1 MGGLVPPAG
10 PPQPYDAMAV
20 NKERMANQTAL
31 LGLEQLKRGE
41 ATQAEVMQWAKDNP
55 EAWLGLLQGQ
65 GGGGMQ
71 STLGG
76 GMPPGPP
83 GGAPLMQQQVVPGQP
98 PGAPAVVPG
107 GQDLSRFAGVSPQG
121 GGPMPPNVAQQLMP
135 QVTPPMQSTLG
146 APGPQQAAPQQNPLV
161 DLVRRDPAAGMA
173 IQARMQAM
181 QEKRLTNTITEAEYV
196 GRILQGVT
204 NQENYGPAKAEI
216 QRNLPQLAAQLPSVY
231 SAEAIEPFIARATT
245 VKDRAT
251 LEVQGI
257 QARAELQRARMS
269 GRVATTD
276 QYLKALG
283 VTPGT
288 EQPEDMQRAIE
299 LQNKHLAEIEA
310 GKVNAQIVPGPGGE
324 YWMVNPRTGERRPV
338 VGGGSAGGT
347 GTGTAGGGEQLRAP
361 MTEGQA
367 KTAGYTSRMQ
377 SGQEQLNTLEKSGDY
392 ATWKLPLT
400 QLPGGRLVLSGKQKE
415 YENAKGIFLAG
426 LLRYDSQGQI
436 TPSEWA
442 YYGNLY
448 FPQYGDEPDQV
459 EQKRQ
464 NREQAIKTHQEM
476 LGRPVPGQK
485 PEGQSGTLAPPT
497 SQGSAGTG
505 GQGPAT
511 FDRADF
517 LKWRQGT
524 GKSGNP
530 TQADVEAYFQAK
542 GLKRK

>member
-1 MGGLVPPAG
+1 MSTLGQLFALSGQNMPLSYTESMKGILSNERQESAARTDLLTLADLER
-10 PPQPYDAMAV
+10 QQQTQAAMREYYRLHPEEA
-20 NKERMANQTAL
+20 
-31 LGLEQLKRGE
+31 LGL
-41 ATQAEVMQWAKDNP
+41 
-55 EAWLGLLQGQ
+55 
-65 GGGGMQ
+65 Q

-83 GGAPLMQQQVVPGQP
+83 AGGGPLMQQQVVPGQP
-98 PGAPAVVPG
+98 PGAPQVVPG

-181 QEKRLTNTITEAEYV
+181 QEKRLTNTITEAEYA

-204 NQENYGPAKAEI
+204 NQASYDDARREI
-216 QRNLPQLAAQLPSVY
+216 GRNLPQLAAQLPPAY

-283 VTPGT
+283 VTPGQ
-288 EQPEDMQRAIE
+288 EKPEDMQRAIE

-338 VGGGSAGGT
+338 GGGGSAGGA

-377 SGQEQLNTLEKSGDY
+377 TGQEQLNTLEKSGDY

-400 QLPGGRLVLSGKQKE
+400 QLPGGRLLLSDKQKE

-426 LLRYDSQGQI
+426 LLRYDSAGQI
-436 TPSEWA
+436 TEPEWK
-442 YYGNLY
+442 YYGDLY
-448 FPQYGDEPDQV
+448 FPQYGDEPAQV

-464 NREQAIKTHQEM
+464 FREQAIKTHQEM

-485 PEGQSGTLAPPT
+485 ASTQAPPT
-497 SQGSAGTG
+497 SQGTTGSG
-505 GQGPAT
+505 GQAGAKVVT
-511 FDRADF
+511 RAA
-517 LKWRQGT
+517 LH
-524 GKSGNP
+524 
-530 TQADVEAYFQAK
+530 AEAQRRNISPEKAEELAKAK
-542 GLKRK
+542 GYTVQ